1 MLPAHDPGVTVDGLS
16 IRFRLSYDKA
26 YTTAGRIRQMATR
39 FVRKQP
45 PKLFTALDDVS
56 LTANSGDIIGLIGPN
71 GSGKTT
77 FLRAVSGIYRP
88 DAGEVSVTGRMSTL
102 LSLGTGFDNKLS
114 GHDNIL
120 LSGLLIGMQPS
131 EIEARVPEI
140 VAFAGVEEFID
151 VPMKYYSSGMISR
164 LSFAIVLSMEPDVVL
179 IDEVFS
185 VGDLAFKKKSEAA
198 MHDMLSRASI
208 QLIVTHDLSLVRNHC
223 NRAAMFEGGRIVEEG
238 DPADV
243 VATYERWSAGRS

>member
-1 MLPAHDPGVTVDGLS
+1 MVDNQEPKVVVEGLS

-26 YTTAGRIRQMATR
+26 FTTAGRMRQMAKR
-39 FVRKQP
+39 VIRSNP
-45 PKLFTALDDVS
+45 PELFTALEDVS
-56 LTANSGDIIGLIGPN
+56 LAAESGDIIGLIGPN

-88 DAGEVSVTGRMSTL
+88 DAGTVAVSGRLSTL
-102 LSLGTGFDNKLS
+102 LSLGTGFDNNLS

-120 LSGLLIGMQPS
+120 LSGLLIGMQPA
-131 EIEARVPEI
+131 EIESRVPEI

-208 QLIVTHDLSLVRNHC
+208 QLIVTHDLSLVRDHC
-223 NRAAMFEGGRIVEEG
+223 NRAVMFRGGRVVEEG

-243 VATYERWSAGRS
+243 VSSYEKWSADRG

>member
-1 MLPAHDPGVTVDGLS
+1 MTQHAPPLIRVEDLS

-26 YTTAGRIRQMATR
+26 YTAAGQIRRAARRMTR
-39 FVRKQP
+39 REP
-45 PKLFTALDDVS
+45 PGRFTALNGVS
-56 LTANSGDIIGLIGPN
+56 LTAGPGDRVGLIGPN

-88 DAGEVSVTGRMSTL
+88 DDGSVEVHGRVSTL
-102 LSLGTGFDNKLS
+102 LSLGTGFDNNLS
-114 GHDNIL
+114 GRDNIR
-120 LSGLLIGMQPS
+120 LSGLLIGMTPT
-131 EIEARVPEI
+131 EIEQRVPEI
-140 VAFAGVEEFID
+140 VSFAGVEDFID

-164 LSFAIVLSMEPDVVL
+164 LSFAIVLSMEPDIVL

-198 MHDMLSRASI
+198 MHDMLSKASI

-223 NRAAMFEGGRIVEEG
+223 NRAAMFVSGEIVHHGEPDQVVDAYEE
-238 DPADV
+238 
-243 VATYERWSAGRS
+243 WSARRD